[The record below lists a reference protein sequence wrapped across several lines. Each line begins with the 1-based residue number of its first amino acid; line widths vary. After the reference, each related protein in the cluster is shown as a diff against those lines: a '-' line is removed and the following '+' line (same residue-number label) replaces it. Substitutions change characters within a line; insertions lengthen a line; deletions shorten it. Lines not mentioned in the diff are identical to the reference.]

1 MFAPERR
8 REILRCI
15 AAGPMGRSFR
25 RGMRDDGR
33 GSNPV
38 QSGHSVVGIRG
49 GKTEDGCVQEGE
61 EEDGE
66 LIPQFASR
74 ERRGH

>member
-1 MFAPERR
+1 
-8 REILRCI
+8 
-15 AAGPMGRSFR
+15 
-25 RGMRDDGR
+25 
-33 GSNPV
+33 
-38 QSGHSVVGIRG
+38 VGIRG
-49 GKTEDGCVQEGE
+49 GTTEDGSIQEGE